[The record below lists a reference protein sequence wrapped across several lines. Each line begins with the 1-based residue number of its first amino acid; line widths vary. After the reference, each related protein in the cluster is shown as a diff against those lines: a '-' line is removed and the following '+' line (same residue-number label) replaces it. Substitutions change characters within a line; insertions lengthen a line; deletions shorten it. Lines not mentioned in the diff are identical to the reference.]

1 MRFWY
6 LDQKTFANI
15 SLRFEFVFRCDFSPA
30 QKVNP
35 RPPPC
40 LMLLTDMEEYMK
52 YQQQLLQYALSTS
65 NVSSTQHHL
74 PPAPHNL
81 IAALSNPP
89 LSLCL
94 KNNNENILSR
104 NHPAFPLKPRR
115 LSAESRIT
123 LSNFTSS
130 LNTQETTATSTQ
142 SSQHS
147 PPQKP
152 VECEACGRQYK
163 LKSSLLNHKRWEC
176 GKEPQFKCVLCSYA
190 AKQKAHLLTHIKFK
204 HK

>member
-1 MRFWY
+1 
-6 LDQKTFANI
+6 
-15 SLRFEFVFRCDFSPA
+15 
-30 QKVNP
+30 
-35 RPPPC
+35 
-40 LMLLTDMEEYMK
+40 MEEYMK
-52 YQQQLLQYALSTS
+52 YQQHLLQYALSTS
-65 NVSSTQHHL
+65 NVSSL

-104 NHPAFPLKPRR
+104 NVFPLKPRR
-115 LSAESRIT
+115 LSACGESRVT

-130 LNTQETTATSTQ
+130 LNSSTHQNTTNNNNNSTS
-142 SSQHS
+142 
-147 PPQKP
+147 PQKP

>member
-1 MRFWY
+1 
-6 LDQKTFANI
+6 
-15 SLRFEFVFRCDFSPA
+15 
-30 QKVNP
+30 
-35 RPPPC
+35 
-40 LMLLTDMEEYMK
+40 MEEYMK
-52 YQQQLLQYALSTS
+52 YQQQLLQFALTTS
-65 NVSSTQHHL
+65 NVSSSL
-74 PPAPHNL
+74 PPPPQHL

-94 KNNNENILSR
+94 KNNNENMLSR
-104 NHPAFPLKPRR
+104 NTFPLKRR
-115 LSAESRIT
+115 PSSCESRVT

-142 SSQHS
+142 HS
-147 PPQKP
+147 PPTPPQKP
-152 VECEACGRQYK
+152 VECESCGRQYK

>member
-1 MRFWY
+1 
-6 LDQKTFANI
+6 
-15 SLRFEFVFRCDFSPA
+15 
-30 QKVNP
+30 
-35 RPPPC
+35 
-40 LMLLTDMEEYMK
+40 MK
-52 YQQQLLQYALSTS
+52 YQQQLLQFALSTS
-65 NVSSTQHHL
+65 NVSSSQHL
-74 PPAPHNL
+74 PPHNL

-104 NHPAFPLKPRR
+104 NSFPIKPRR
-115 LSAESRIT
+115 LSATGESRVT

-130 LNTQETTATSTQ
+130 LNCPPPHVEPAAPAAPGTNT
-142 SSQHS
+142 S